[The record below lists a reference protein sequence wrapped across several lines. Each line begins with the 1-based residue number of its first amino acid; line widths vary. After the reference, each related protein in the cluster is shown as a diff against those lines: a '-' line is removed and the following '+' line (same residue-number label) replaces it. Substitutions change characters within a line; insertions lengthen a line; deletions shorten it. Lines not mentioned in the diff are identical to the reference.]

1 MAQIDITNTININLS
16 GQPRGLS
23 NFVVAN
29 TVIFSNEQ
37 AGFSEQFRSYVSPDD
52 VAKDF
57 GSNSVTSYMATK
69 LFAPTPNL
77 RSGRGTLYVVPYIA
91 TNATSGSVTTEDLT
105 ANVDDFKT
113 ISNGEL
119 KLTIDGTEVTLKQMN
134 FTGIKKL
141 SDIANVILAK
151 NPDCF
156 IEVVSDSAAQK
167 LKFTSKRFGTDSEV
181 AIETISGGTGTDIS
195 GANYLNGSTVT
206 TTAGVNAVD
215 TETLV
220 EAINR
225 VKEKISFGIIL
236 DTCYRE
242 NAAVKANATNI
253 ETMDKIYAEV
263 TASLDNMGVLG
274 SELLLGG
281 FTHTKLTA
289 YSLGQKEAKG
299 ALAAYISYAVST
311 NWSGTDTALT
321 MNLKELATVDPDSNL
336 TQTYYN
342 LAKANGVDIYANTQ
356 GLACV
361 YSFKG
366 AGGYIDDMTGSLSL
380 AKDLEVAG
388 FNYLR
393 QTNTKVPQTELGMT
407 NLKNAFAK
415 VWEKYVTNGFLG
427 TGLKWNGTK
436 FGDPEDFD
444 ENIYNNG
451 YYQYSIPIAEQSQ
464 ADREDRIAPL
474 IQAAGK
480 SAGAIHV
487 VEVSGTLEK

>member
-1 MAQIDITNTININLS
+1 MAQIDITNTINIDLS
-16 GQPRGLS
+16 ATPRGLS
-23 NFVVAN
+23 NFIVAN
-29 TVIFSNEQ
+29 TVIFSNEK
-37 AGFSEQFRSYVSPDD
+37 ADFSNEFKSYVSADE

-57 GSNSVTSYMATK
+57 GNNSVTSYMATK
-69 LFAPTPNL
+69 LFAPSPNL
-77 RSGRGTLYVVPYIA
+77 RSGRGTLYIVPYVSK
-91 TNATSGSVTTEDLT
+91 NATSGSSTTGDLT
-105 ANVDDFKT
+105 ANLENFKSV
-113 ISNGEL
+113 SNGEL
-119 KLTIDGTEVTLKQMN
+119 KLIIDGEDTVLTKMN
-134 FTGIKKL
+134 FTGVKKL
-141 SDIANVILAK
+141 SDIADVILAK
-151 NPDCF
+151 GVDCF
-156 IEVVSDSAAQK
+156 IEVVDDQK

-181 AIETISGGTGTDIS
+181 TFDTVASGSGIDIGGTD
-195 GANYLNGSTVT
+195 YLNGSSAIISTGT
-206 TTAGVNAVD
+206 NAVD
-215 TETLV
+215 TETLS
-220 EAINR
+220 EAISR
-225 VKEKISFGIIL
+225 VQEKISFGIVL

-242 NAAVKANATNI
+242 NASIKANATNI
-253 ETMDKIYAEV
+253 ETMDKIYVDV
-263 TASLDNMGVLG
+263 TASLENIGILG

-281 FTHTKLTA
+281 FTHTKLVA
-289 YSLGQKEAKG
+289 YSLGRKEAKG
-299 ALAAYISYAVST
+299 AVSAYISYAVST
-311 NWSGTDTALT
+311 NWAGTDTALT

-366 AGGYIDDMTGSLSL
+366 AGGYIDDMIGSLAL
-380 AKDLEVAG
+380 KKDLEVAG

-407 NLKNAFAK
+407 NLKNVLAK

-487 VEVSGTLEK
+487 VNVKGTIEK